1 MEKVVEVLRSDIV
14 NKNENYYPLE
24 VLKNFA
30 ERAAD
35 DKVVIVDSPRNDFGV
50 SGNDLD
56 FKNVVGV
63 LSNFYIDGESLF
75 ATANVFDEFVD
86 DVLRKFQK
94 NKVPV
99 YLSPCVAA
107 ERAVGGRVDKI
118 EFIPE
123 VRFTLNPAAKW
134 RKPFLDD

>member
-1 MEKVVEVLRSDIV
+1 MEKVVEVLKSDIV
-14 NKNENYYPLE
+14 NKNDNYYPLE
-24 VLKNFA
+24 VLEDFVKRDA
-30 ERAAD
+30 KT
-35 DKVVIVDSPRNDFGV
+35 KVVIVDSPRNDFGV

-63 LSNFYIDGESLF
+63 LSDFYIDGDSLY

-86 DVLRKFQK
+86 GVLRKFQK

-107 ERAVGGRVDKI
+107 ERLAGGRVDKI
-118 EFIPE
+118 EYIPE

>member
-1 MEKVVEVLRSDIV
+1 MEKVVEVLRSDVV
-14 NKNENYYPLE
+14 NKNDNYYPLE
-24 VLKNFA
+24 VLEDFVK
-30 ERAAD
+30 RSAD
-35 DKVVIVDSPRNDFGV
+35 SKVAIVDSPRNDFSD

-63 LSNFYIDGESLF
+63 LSDFYVNGDSLY
-75 ATANVFDEFVD
+75 ATAKVFDDFVD
-86 DVLRKFQK
+86 GVLRKFQN

-107 ERAVGGRVDKI
+107 ERPVGGRVDKI
-118 EFIPE
+118 EYIPE
-123 VRFTLNPAAKW
+123 VRFTINPAAKW

>member
-1 MEKVVEVLRSDIV
+1 MEKVVEVLRSDVV
-14 NKNENYYPLE
+14 NKNDNYYPLE
-24 VLKNFA
+24 ALKDFV
-30 ERAAD
+30 EKSAD
-35 DKVVIVDSPRNDFGV
+35 SKVAIVDSPRNDFCA

-63 LSNFYIDGESLF
+63 LSDFYIDGDSLY

-86 DVLRKFQK
+86 GVLRKFQK

-99 YLSPCVAA
+99 YLSPCTIAA
-107 ERAVGGRVDKI
+107 TAGRKVDKI

-123 VRFTLNPAAKW
+123 VRFTINPAAKW
-134 RKPFLDD
+134 RKPFLDE